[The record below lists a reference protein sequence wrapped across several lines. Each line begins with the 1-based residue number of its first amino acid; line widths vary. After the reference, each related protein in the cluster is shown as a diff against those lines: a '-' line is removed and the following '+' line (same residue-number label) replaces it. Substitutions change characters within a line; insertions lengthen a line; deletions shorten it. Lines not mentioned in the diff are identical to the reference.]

1 MNIEYSLLT
10 FQILN
15 IVLLVSWL
23 ILITWAISQLRKE
36 TLPDYLQLIWV
47 LVILLIPIAGAMA
60 YLIVRKKQVAL

>member
-1 MNIEYSLLT
+1 MNIEYALLT

-23 ILITWAISQLRKE
+23 ILIIWAISRLRKE

-47 LVILLIPIAGAMA
+47 LAILLIPIVGALA
-60 YLIVRKKQVAL
+60 YLIVRKKQVAR

>member
-47 LVILLIPIAGAMA
+47 LVILLIQIAGAMA